1 MAAGAH
7 VAEDKGLWL
16 EDGHGAVEERPIILL
31 LAPVGAFAVGT
42 VEPLFEDRAVM
53 AKGVEQRLTEGLVVG
68 GGAVGGSVAVPR
80 GDVDTHFYAP
90 FAASV
95 GEAAQHVALAL
106 QPLALGHGVRAG
118 GVGPE
123 AEAVVMFGGEDD
135 ATHAC
140 SLGCGDPLVAV
151 EGGGIEDVFGFGTL
165 APLFAGE
172 GVGAEMAEHVHLHA
186 LPPHLLGCGARAIG
200 RRGRRTATGNHG
212 GASVQQ

>member
-1 MAAGAH
+1 M
-7 VAEDKGLWL
+7 LF
-16 EDGHGAVEERPIILL
+16 
-31 LAPVGAFAVGT
+31 APVGSFAVGT
-42 VEPLFEDRAVM
+42 VEPLLEDVAV
-53 AKGVEQRLTEGLVVG
+53 ATEGVLEGLSEGLVVG
-68 GGAVGGSVAVPR
+68 WGAVGGSVAVPR

-95 GEAAQHVALAL
+95 GEAAQYVALAL

-135 ATHAC
+135 ATHAGAF
-140 SLGCGDPLVAV
+140 GCGHPLAAV
-151 EGGGIEDVFGFGTL
+151 EGGGVEEVFGFCAF
-165 APLFAGE
+165 APFKACE

-186 LPPHLLGCGARAIG
+186 LPPHLLGCGARAVG
-200 RRGRRTATGNHG
+200 RRGRRPATGNHG